1 MKLLIEQIGVGIFT
15 SIIYLLLLPFK
26 LEYFVLLFL
35 YGFFKHLFG
44 YYLGI
49 QTFFCNQ
56 RLPGT
61 KSVVPFPQLI
71 LECILEG
78 LLFLSFGTLLV
89 KCGLNRF
96 IVPYIIAFSIH
107 IIVELTGLHKLFLQ
121 HRCKPA

>member
-1 MKLLIEQIGVGIFT
+1 MNLLIEQFGVGVFT

-56 RLPGT
+56 NLPGT

-71 LECILEG
+71 LECIFEG
-78 LLFLSFGTLLV
+78 LLFLSFGFLLV
-89 KCGLNRF
+89 KCGLHRF
-96 IVPYIIAFSIH
+96 IIPYVIAFSIH
-107 IIVELTGLHKLFLQ
+107 IIIDSTGLHNLFLK

>member
-1 MKLLIEQIGVGIFT
+1 MNLLIEQFGVGVFT

-56 RLPGT
+56 NLPGT

-71 LECILEG
+71 LECIFEG
-78 LLFLSFGTLLV
+78 LLFLSFGFLLV
-89 KCGLNRF
+89 KCGLHRF

-107 IIVELTGLHKLFLQ
+107 IVVDFTGLHNLFLK
-121 HRCKPA
+121 HRCKLA

>member
-1 MKLLIEQIGVGIFT
+1 MNLLIEQFGVGVFT

-56 RLPGT
+56 NLPGT

-71 LECILEG
+71 LECIFEG
-78 LLFLSFGTLLV
+78 LLFLSFGFLLV
-89 KCGLNRF
+89 KCGLHRF
-96 IVPYIIAFSIH
+96 IIPYIIAFSIH
-107 IIVELTGLHKLFLQ
+107 IVVDSTGLHNLFLK